1 MGVHVVRWVPW
12 VARLAVVV
20 LAARPLPAQDTTAVL
35 RGVVMDTAGTR
46 VPYALV
52 RILSIGTERF
62 TDARGAFVFTGL
74 PLGAY
79 RVQARQVGYEPLE
92 SAVSLRAEGAALR
105 IALRP
110 LAIRLDEL
118 TVTVRGR
125 CTAPGPPDPGTAPA
139 LAAIFAQLRENARRF
154 AVLAD
159 SYPFQFSLERTFTD
173 VTRSGVVR
181 TVATD
186 TVDYQSSARVRYRPG
201 ELIGWG
207 TGPQGDRARVMQLP
221 SLPDLADSAFIAN
234 HCFAFG
240 GMVDRDGRRFLRVSF
255 RAAEDLRTPD
265 IDGDADL
272 DPDSYQLRTLTIHL
286 TRPDRALP
294 GLASASTTIQLAELY
309 SNLIVP
315 GSVRGVLEPIIYGRF
330 GSRITRY
337 VDVQR
342 LLRIRFL
349 RAQPTD
355 STPSPRPSP
364 QAKRGG
370 PKTPRPAP
378 ADG

>member
-1 MGVHVVRWVPW
+1 MGAPGVLPCLPGRCISVGVRTVRRAPW
-12 VARLAVVV
+12 VAGLAAVVV

-52 RILSIGTERF
+52 RILPSGTERF
-62 TDARGAFVFTGL
+62 TDARGAFVFTAL

-79 RVQARQVGYEPLE
+79 RVQARQVGYEPFE

-118 TVTVRGR
+118 TVTVPGR
-125 CTAPGPPDPGTAPA
+125 CTAPGPPDPGTTPA

-159 SYPFQFSLERTFTD
+159 SYPFQYFIERTFTD
-173 VTRSGVVR
+173 VTRSGAVR

-186 TVDYQSSARVRYRPG
+186 TVEFQSSTRVRYRPG
-201 ELIGWG
+201 EVIGWG
-207 TGPQGDRARVMQLP
+207 TDPQGGRARAIQLP

-240 GMVDRDGRRFLRVSF
+240 GVREQDGQRLLRVAF
-255 RAAEDLRTPD
+255 RAAENLRTPD
-265 IDGDADL
+265 VDGDADL
-272 DPDSYQLRTLTIHL
+272 DLGSYQLRYLTIQL
-286 TRPDRALP
+286 TRPGRAMP
-294 GLASASTTIQLAELY
+294 GLVSSSAAMTLMELY
-309 SNLIVP
+309 RNVLVP
-315 GSVRGVLEPIIYGRF
+315 GTVRGTLVPTLTFSTSSPGR
-330 GSRITRY
+330 RISQY
-337 VDVQR
+337 VERQR
-342 LLRIRFL
+342 LFRVHFL
-349 RAQPTD
+349 RAQPAD
-355 STPSPRPSP
+355 STPSQR
-364 QAKRGG
+364 
-370 PKTPRPAP
+370 
-378 ADG
+378 

>member
-1 MGVHVVRWVPW
+1 
-12 VARLAVVV
+12 
-20 LAARPLPAQDTTAVL
+20 
-35 RGVVMDTAGTR
+35 MDTAGTR

-52 RILSIGTERF
+52 RILPTGTERF
-62 TDARGAFVFTGL
+62 TDSRGAFAFTAL
-74 PLGAY
+74 PLGTY
-79 RVQARQVGYEPLE
+79 RVQARQVGFEPLE
-92 SAVSLRAEGAALR
+92 SAVSLHAEGAALR

-139 LAAIFAQLRENARRF
+139 LAAVFAQLRENARRF

-173 VTRSGVVR
+173 VTGNGVVR

-272 DPDSYQLRTLTIHL
+272 DPDSYQLRTVAVHL
-286 TRPDRALP
+286 TRPDRAMP
-294 GLASASTTIQLAELY
+294 GLASASATIQLTELY

-342 LLRIRFL
+342 LLRIHFL
-349 RAQPTD
+349 RAQPAD
-355 STPSPRPSP
+355 STPSPQPSP
-364 QAKRGG
+364 
-370 PKTPRPAP
+370 
-378 ADG
+378 

>member
-1 MGVHVVRWVPW
+1 MGAPGFLPCLHGRGISEGVRAVRRAPW
-12 VARLAVVV
+12 VAGLAAVVV
-20 LAARPLPAQDTTAVL
+20 LAARPLAAQDSTAVL

-52 RILSIGTERF
+52 RVLPAGTERF
-62 TDARGAFVFTGL
+62 TDARGAFVFTAL

-79 RVQARQVGYEPLE
+79 RVQARQVGYEPFE

-110 LAIRLDEL
+110 LDIRLEEL
-118 TVTVRGR
+118 TVTVPGR

-159 SYPFQFSLERTFTD
+159 SYPFQFFIERTFTN
-173 VTRSGVVR
+173 VTGRGAVR

-201 ELIGWG
+201 EVIGWG
-207 TGPQGDRARVMQLP
+207 TDPQGGRARAIQLP

-240 GMVDRDGRRFLRVSF
+240 GLVDRDGRRFLRVSF
-255 RAAEDLRTPD
+255 RAGEGLRTPD
-265 IDGDADL
+265 VDGDADL

-286 TRPDRALP
+286 TRPNRAMP
-294 GLASASTTIQLAELY
+294 GLASASATVQLTELY

-315 GSVRGVLEPIIYGRF
+315 GSVQGILEPIIDGRF
-330 GSRITRY
+330 WNGITRY

-342 LLRIRFL
+342 LLRIHFL
-349 RAQPTD
+349 RTQPTD
-355 STPSPRPSP
+355 STPSPQPSP
-364 QAKRGG
+364 
-370 PKTPRPAP
+370 
-378 ADG
+378 